1 MNSSRLIPET
11 ALFDKRREAK
21 FEKYKILKSR
31 NLLVDQQLHDSEIA
45 TNRKGLKCTISY
57 KHKKQN
63 GNAALDSSQKYLKS
77 KSRKLPR
84 RARVIQKSCD
94 LALDQMLQQRKE
106 MNLSLV
112 EHAQSMNN
120 QPLELKNTEKTRL
133 SMNSSL
139 INLTPRFSKLEI
151 EAKDASYRRESEQAR
166 ARQRNSTEN
175 FDNDRLISSRS
186 QDTMNQSLREPSQ
199 IGATEVSDLAQIQT

>member
-1 MNSSRLIPET
+1 M
-11 ALFDKRREAK
+11 
-21 FEKYKILKSR
+21 
-31 NLLVDQQLHDSEIA
+31 
-45 TNRKGLKCTISY
+45 
-57 KHKKQN
+57 
-63 GNAALDSSQKYLKS
+63 
-77 KSRKLPR
+77 
-84 RARVIQKSCD
+84 IQKSCD